1 MKNYFMFL
9 CFIVGTIYSYSQC
22 SFPSGATQ
30 NGATQS
36 FCVSAPPQSQNVSN
50 ATGNNFILLN
60 VVQGFT
66 YEFSVGD
73 AFPSNSE
80 NLDIFNMSNINI
92 GFSSGP
98 NGATITNWVAP
109 YSGQVKIVLSFDAC
123 DFSSVSGRI

>member
-9 CFIVGTIYSYSQC
+9 CLIVGNIYSYAQC

-30 NGATQS
+30 NGATRS

-109 YSGQVKIVLSFDAC
+109 YSGQVKIVLSLMLVTFQV
-123 DFSSVSGRI
+123 FQVE